1 MSVLE
6 KPLGLI
12 TDPEK
17 KVQGTALYVEFK
29 NEYHQIFQMFITPD
43 GWNELGNFST
53 ARAYYRRLSASQP
66 KKQWKVQALQRSLV
80 DPVTGVTSEAHREE
94 RIQTMAWIM
103 KRVSISSTI
112 VGKPFFV
119 EVSQKDLTDVT
130 QGKTPTKVVHRIN
143 QTRIALSYPEMFT
156 A

>member
-1 MSVLE
+1 MSLE
-6 KPLGLI
+6 TPLGLL

-43 GWNELGNFST
+43 GWNELGNFSI

-66 KKQWKVQALQRSLV
+66 KKQWKVQALQRTLV
-80 DPVTGVTSEAHREE
+80 DPVSGFTSEEHREA
-94 RIQTMAWIM
+94 RIETLAWLM

-130 QGKTPTKVVHRIN
+130 QGKKIG
-143 QTRIALSYPEMFT
+143 
-156 A
+156 

>member
-1 MSVLE
+1 MSTE
-6 KPLGLI
+6 TPLGLI

-29 NEYHQIFQMFITPD
+29 NEYQQIFQMFITPD
-43 GWNELGNFST
+43 GWSEHGSFAVS
-53 ARAYYRRLSASQP
+53 RAYYRRLSESQP
-66 KKQWKVQALQRSLV
+66 KKQWKTQALQRGLV
-80 DPVTGVTSEAHREE
+80 DSLTGATSEAHREE
-94 RIQTMAWIM
+94 RLLTLAWIM
-103 KRVSISSTI
+103 KRVSISSVI

-119 EVSQKDLTDVT
+119 EVSQKDLTDIA

>member
-1 MSVLE
+1 MSTE
-6 KPLGLI
+6 TPLGLI
-12 TDPEK
+12 TDLEK
-17 KVQGTALYVEFK
+17 KVQGTALYTEFK
-29 NEYHQIFQMFITPD
+29 NEYHQIFQLFITPD
-43 GWNELGNFST
+43 GWNEHGNFST

-130 QGKTPTKVVHRIN
+130 NSKTPTKVVHRIN
-143 QTRIALSYPEMFT
+143 QTRTALSYPEMFT

>member
-1 MSVLE
+1 MSLE
-6 KPLGLI
+6 TPLGLI

-29 NEYHQIFQMFITPD
+29 NEYQQILQMFITPD
-43 GWNELGNFST
+43 GWNELGNFAVS
-53 ARAYYRRLSASQP
+53 RAYYRRLSLSQP
-66 KKQWKVQALQRSLV
+66 KKQWKTQALQRSLV
-80 DPVTGVTSEAHREE
+80 DPVSGTTSEAHREE
-94 RIQTMAWIM
+94 RLLTLSWFM

-119 EVSQKDLTDVT
+119 EVSQKDLTDIT

-143 QTRIALSYPEMFT
+143 QTRTALSYPEMF
-156 A
+156 AA

>member
-1 MSVLE
+1 MSLE
-6 KPLGLI
+6 TPLGLL

-43 GWNELGNFST
+43 GWNELGNFSI

-66 KKQWKVQALQRSLV
+66 KKQWKVQALQRTLV
-80 DPVTGVTSEAHREE
+80 DPVSGFTSEEHREA
-94 RIQTMAWIM
+94 RIETLAWLM

-130 QGKTPTKVVHRIN
+130 NSKTPTKVVHRIN
-143 QTRIALSYPEMFT
+143 QTRTALSYPEMFT

>member
-1 MSVLE
+1 MSLE
-6 KPLGLI
+6 TPLGLI

-29 NEYHQIFQMFITPD
+29 NEYQQILQMFITPD
-43 GWNELGNFST
+43 GWNELGNFAVS
-53 ARAYYRRLSASQP
+53 RAYYRRLSASQP
-66 KKQWKVQALQRSLV
+66 KKQWKTQALQRSLV
-80 DPVTGVTSEAHREE
+80 DPVSGTTSEAHREE
-94 RIQTMAWIM
+94 RLLTLSWFM

-143 QTRIALSYPEMFT
+143 QTRTALSYPEMFT

>member
-1 MSVLE
+1 MSTE
-6 KPLGLI
+6 TPLGLL

-17 KVQGTALYVEFK
+17 KVQGTALYAEFK
-29 NEYHQIFQMFITPD
+29 NEYQQIFQMFITPD
-43 GWNELGNFST
+43 GWNELGVFAV
-53 ARAYYRRLSASQP
+53 ARVYYRRLSASQP

-80 DPVTGVTSEAHREE
+80 DPVTGATSEEHREE
-94 RIQTMAWIM
+94 RLQTLAWFM

-112 VGKPFFV
+112 IGKPFFV

-143 QTRIALSYPEMFT
+143 QTRTALSYPEMFT

>member
-1 MSVLE
+1 MSTE
-6 KPLGLI
+6 TPLGLL

-17 KVQGTALYVEFK
+17 KVQGTALYAEFK
-29 NEYHQIFQMFITPD
+29 NEYQQIFQMFITPD
-43 GWNELGNFST
+43 GWNELGSFAT
-53 ARAYYRRLSASQP
+53 ARVYYRRLSASQP
-66 KKQWKVQALQRSLV
+66 KKQWKVQALQRGLV
-80 DPVTGVTSEAHREE
+80 DPATGVTTEDHREE
-94 RIQTMAWIM
+94 RLLTLAWFM
-103 KRVSISSTI
+103 KRVSISSVI
-112 VGKPFFV
+112 IGKPFFV

>member
-1 MSVLE
+1 MSTE
-6 KPLGLI
+6 TPLGLL

-17 KVQGTALYVEFK
+17 KVQGTALYAEFK
-29 NEYHQIFQMFITPD
+29 NEYQQIFQMFITPD

-53 ARAYYRRLSASQP
+53 ARVYYRRLSASQP
-66 KKQWKVQALQRSLV
+66 KKQWKVQALQRNLV
-80 DPVTGVTSEAHREE
+80 DPVTGITSEDHREE
-94 RIQTMAWIM
+94 RLLTLAWFM
-103 KRVSISSTI
+103 KRVSISSTLI
-112 VGKPFFV
+112 GKPFFV

-143 QTRIALSYPEMFT
+143 QTRTALSYPEMFT

>member
-1 MSVLE
+1 MSTE
-6 KPLGLI
+6 TPLGLI

-17 KVQGTALYVEFK
+17 KVQGTALYAEFK
-29 NEYHQIFQMFITPD
+29 NEYQQIFQMFITPD
-43 GWNELGNFST
+43 GWNEHGNFSI
-53 ARAYYRRLSASQP
+53 ARAYYRRLSVSQP
-66 KKQWKVQALQRSLV
+66 KKQWKTQTIKRELV
-80 DPVTGVTSEAHREE
+80 DPVTGATTESQRED
-94 RIQTMAWIM
+94 RIETLAWLM

-119 EVSQKDLTDVT
+119 EVSQKDLTDVSNS
-130 QGKTPTKVVHRIN
+130 KTPTKVVHRIN

>member
-1 MSVLE
+1 MSLE
-6 KPLGLI
+6 TPLGLL

-43 GWNELGNFST
+43 GWNEHGNFSI
-53 ARAYYRRLSASQP
+53 ARAYYRRLSVSQP
-66 KKQWKVQALQRSLV
+66 KKQWKIQTLQRQLV
-80 DPVTGVTSEAHREE
+80 DPVTGSTSDEHREG
-94 RIQTMAWIM
+94 RIETLAWLM
-103 KRVSISSTI
+103 KRVSISSTV

-130 QGKTPTKVVHRIN
+130 EGKTPTKVVHRIN